1 MKDILNQIHNALQKH
16 YPEREAKAI
25 ARLILEI
32 RFDITVLDICM
43 GKVKQFSEEERR
55 VLENI
60 LDRLAK
66 KEPIQYVLGET
77 FFCGLPFKVAPGV
90 LIPRP
95 ETEELVEWIL
105 TDTSTDAP
113 QILDI
118 GTGSGCI
125 ALALSH
131 KLPLAKV
138 TACDISPEALA
149 IAKENAEN
157 LHLDIQFK
165 MTDILQY
172 HHIDTLDPKSTSLI
186 LEKPESATGYDII
199 VSNPPYVCTNEADL
213 MEEHVLAYEPHLA
226 LFVPDDNPLL
236 FYHAIAHFAW
246 LNLKADGTLYLEINQ
261 RMGRETKQFLQHIG
275 FNQVEIRKDFYGND
289 RMIKCSR

>member
-32 RFDITVLDICM
+32 RFDITLLDICM

-60 LDRLAK
+60 LGRLMK
-66 KEPIQYVLGET
+66 KEPIQYVLGKT

-95 ETEELVEWIL
+95 ETEELVEWIIADTP
-105 TDTSTDAP
+105 TDKP
-113 QILDI
+113 HILDI

-125 ALALSH
+125 ALSLSH
-131 KLPLAKV
+131 RLPLAKV
-138 TACDISPEALA
+138 TACDISREALK

-157 LHLDIQFK
+157 LHLDVQFK
-165 MTDILQY
+165 MADILQY
-172 HHIDTLDPKSTSLI
+172 QHINMFSSQKTSPS
-186 LEKPESATGYDII
+186 LEKPKSSMCYDII
-199 VSNPPYVCTNEADL
+199 VSNPPYVCSSEADS
-213 MEEHVLAYEPHLA
+213 MEEHVLSYEPHLA
-226 LFVPDDNPLL
+226 LFVSDNNPLL
-236 FYHAIAHFAW
+236 FYRAIAHFAQ

-261 RMGRETKQFLQHIG
+261 RMGSETKQLLENLG
-275 FNQVEIRKDFYGND
+275 FSHVEIRKDFYGND
-289 RMIKCSR
+289 RMIKCSK